1 MIKDGVCMEQLYEV
15 EIKSKALLRENQKG
29 FITYFRGGKP
39 ETIVSN
45 CKILYPQFTKPED
58 SPTVNITPITEE
70 EYSKRLLGKNIIQK
84 QELVSTR
91 ANVMKV
97 EDYENLGD

>member
-58 SPTVNITPITEE
+58 SPTVNITLTLKV
-70 EYSKRLLGKNIIQK
+70 YLLEIQV
-84 QELVSTR
+84 VSL
-91 ANVMKV
+91 AVGSVKK
-97 EDYENLGD
+97 

>member
-1 MIKDGVCMEQLYEV
+1 MEQLYEV
-15 EIKSKALLRENQKG
+15 EIKSKSLLRENQRG

-45 CKILYPQFTKPED
+45 CKILYPQFTQPED
-58 SPTVNITPITEE
+58 DPIVNITPITEL
-70 EYSKRLLGKNIIQK
+70 EYTERLLGKKIVQK
-84 QELVSTR
+84 QEVVQTH

-97 EDYENLGD
+97 EDYEDLGD

>member
-1 MIKDGVCMEQLYEV
+1 MEKLYEV
-15 EIKSKALLRENQKG
+15 EIKSKALLRENQRG

-45 CKILYPQFTKPED
+45 CKILYPQFTQPQDE
-58 SPTVNITPITEE
+58 PVVNITEITEL
-70 EYSKRLLGKNIIQK
+70 EYTERLFGKVIEQK
-84 QELVSTR
+84 QEVVQTE